1 MRIDVKGFV
10 QWGCVSDIPL
20 ASMDCVKYPD
30 YYIKGDLIFYCYMSW
45 SCNIISLYNLTVE
58 HRYFPY
64 WLCDFP
70 LVHNGCLCGSPTLPL
85 TCIGYFAGLCHSG
98 GAFFKMFLLFI
109 SLLCDL

>member
-1 MRIDVKGFV
+1 VGL
-10 QWGCVSDIPL
+10 CDIPL